1 MNSARIYFVPP
12 AILATA
18 SHFTVQVPLVNSV
31 YYYRMTKRER
41 EREREREGDDDDAM
55 NEERD
60 TSVGVLD
67 LFFPTGNRID
77 GIASS
82 INP

>member
-1 MNSARIYFVPP
+1 
-12 AILATA
+12 
-18 SHFTVQVPLVNSV
+18 
-31 YYYRMTKRER
+31 MTKRER